1 MEKKN
6 NNLIYIYNKMV
17 LREAFGVFILINNP
31 RLIVDL
37 LCSVI
42 DFTCW
47 GIRTYRRLTYQKELT
62 IEDLEPE

>member
-1 MEKKN
+1 
-6 NNLIYIYNKMV
+6 MV

-47 GIRTYRRLTYQKELT
+47 GIRTYRRLTYQKEIT
-62 IEDLEPE
+62 IEDLGPE